1 MPTLKKIPNWIIN
14 ADKDL
19 LKYKPVE
26 KLVPEE
32 PVISNDE
39 EAKAKVTKVKEKKP
53 TKKKVVIDEYSSDEE
68 FYKPKKKKIPKKK
81 KYESESEEDCEDS
94 DESNESNESDYEARI
109 SKCKNLKK
117 YFKK

>member
-53 TKKKVVIDEYSSDEE
+53 TKKKVVIHEYSSDEE
-68 FYKPKKKKIPKKK
+68 FYKPKKKKIPKKN
-81 KYESESEEDCEDS
+81 SEFLLQLG
-94 DESNESNESDYEARI
+94 
-109 SKCKNLKK
+109 NLQVRVKLIFNK
-117 YFKK
+117 LKVVEKMG

>member
-32 PVISNDE
+32 PAISNDE
-39 EAKAKVTKVKEKKP
+39 EE
-53 TKKKVVIDEYSSDEE
+53 KVVV
-68 FYKPKKKKIPKKK
+68 KK
-81 KYESESEEDCEDS
+81 
-94 DESNESNESDYEARI
+94 
-109 SKCKNLKK
+109 
-117 YFKK
+117 

>member
-81 KYESESEEDCEDS
+81 KCPQKEDWEEAPAAWVVCII
-94 DESNESNESDYEARI
+94 RI
-109 SKCKNLKK
+109 HAITI
-117 YFKK
+117 